1 MAGYIEKGKIA
12 TINGS
17 AATVVPCN
25 EADLVSAS
33 VVVPWYM
40 RGASGNLQKGTEV
53 IYAIFEDQTG
63 ILLGRADGNWGEYLP
78 ALTVNGK
85 LTAGSAAVSGGLS
98 AGSASVGSLN
108 SSGGIT
114 ADGDVTAGNVNTGNV
129 TATGSISGGSVTG
142 ETVTAGGISLASH
155 KHPVTEG
162 ATETGA
168 PK

>member
-25 EADLVSAS
+25 EAGLVSAG
-33 VVVPWYM
+33 VVVPWYL

-63 ILLGRADGNWGEYLP
+63 ILLGRADGGGGECLP
-78 ALTVNGK
+78 ALTV
-85 LTAGSAAVSGGLS
+85 SGEIS
-98 AGSASVGSLN
+98 C
-108 SSGGIT
+108 GGIK
-114 ADGDVTAGNVNTGNV
+114 
-129 TATGSISGGSVTG
+129 
-142 ETVTAGGISLASH
+142 AGGIGFANH
-155 KHPVTEG
+155 THPVEEG
-162 ATETGA
+162 NTETGA